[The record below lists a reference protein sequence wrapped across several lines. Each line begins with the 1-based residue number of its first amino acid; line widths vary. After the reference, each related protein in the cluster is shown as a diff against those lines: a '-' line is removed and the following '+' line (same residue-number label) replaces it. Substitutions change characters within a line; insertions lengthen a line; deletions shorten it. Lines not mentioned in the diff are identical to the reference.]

1 MSWIYLFLA
10 VFFEIAWAIGL
21 KYSNGFTHIV
31 ASVLTIAGMVASFYF
46 LAIALKHIP
55 LGTAYAVWTG
65 IGIVGTAISE
75 IILFGEPCNMLRLIC
90 IALIT
95 AGIVGLRLI

>member
-10 VFFEIAWAIGL
+10 GFFEIAWAIGL
-21 KYSNGFTHIV
+21 NHIV
-31 ASVLTIAGMVASFYF
+31 AGVLTIAGTVAGFYF

-65 IGIVGTAISE
+65 TGIVGTAISE